1 MNKRLTNPNIFDYL
15 VLGKNKIK
23 VIKNEIYFY

>member
-1 MNKRLTNPNIFDYL
+1 MKIKLLNENEIV

-23 VIKNEIYFY
+23 VSGNLTISY